1 MERISS
7 EKMGK
12 KIRNVTAAFLFAV
25 LFCSDGIRTANATGG
40 DRIPGSRYVSGRGA
54 ALGDAYIGFADTVS
68 DSLFYNP
75 AGLGRVKELTFEP
88 LNLQLQA
95 NSRLSSIFGTDI
107 IKIQTLESYEDSLR
121 KNPHT
126 NPGAGFS
133 LLPAIGFRGF
143 GVGLLYQ
150 SRLMAETDGTNVRY
164 RSVYQLIP
172 TAGFGV
178 RLASG
183 VLRLGYSLQWVNQ
196 ASGDR
201 TVAVG
206 SRPMGWSQ
214 GLAEGS
220 GFSHN
225 LGMALSLPYLF
236 QPTINVVARNVAG
249 LRLQGSTLMGL
260 AKNPTGNIAKEE
272 MSVDASLGF
281 LYKLGSGWNL
291 GTQFAYRDALDSS
304 DTRALAHA
312 ALGLEFSVR
321 DHFFLRGGFGSGYP
335 TAGIGLR
342 TSRAEANFAWF
353 SEDLGDGKTPIRD
366 VRYLFQMTFKAF

>member
-7 EKMGK
+7 K
-12 KIRNVTAAFLFAV
+12 KFTGVVFVALTAV
-25 LFCSDGIRTANATGG
+25 LFCGGGIQAAYATGG

-68 DSLFYNP
+68 DALFYNP
-75 AGLGRVKELTFEP
+75 AGLGRVKDLTFEP
-88 LNLQLQA
+88 INLQLQA
-95 NSRLSSIFGTDI
+95 NSRLSSAIGPDLL
-107 IKIQTLESYEDSLR
+107 KIQTLESYESSLR
-121 KNPHT
+121 KNPHS
-126 NPGAGFS
+126 NPGAGFA
-133 LLPAIGFRGF
+133 LLPAVGFRGF
-143 GVGLLYQ
+143 GLGLLYQ

-225 LGMALSLPYLF
+225 LGLALSLPYIF
-236 QPTINVVARNVAG
+236 QPSINVVARNVAG
-249 LRLQGSTLMGL
+249 LRLKGSTLMGL
-260 AKNPTGNIAKEE
+260 AKNASGTIPKEE
-272 MSVDASLGF
+272 MSMDASVGF
-281 LYKLGSGWNL
+281 LYKLGAGWSL
-291 GTQFAYRDALDSS
+291 GTQFVYRDALNSS

-312 ALGLEFSVR
+312 ALGLEFSAK

-335 TAGIGLR
+335 TAGLGVR
-342 TSRAEANFAWF
+342 TSRSEVNFAWF
-353 SEDLGDGKTPIRD
+353 SEDLGDGKIPIRD
-366 VRYLFQMTFKAF
+366 IRYLFQLVFKAF